1 MRKKRI
7 LVVGGG
13 PAGLMA
19 AGQAALSGAEVIV
32 LEKKSKPLRKLGIT
46 GKGRC
51 NLTNRAPLA
60 EFIER
65 FGPNGRFLRC
75 SFGHFFS
82 DDLIKLLKESGVKT
96 AFERGGR
103 VFPLSDDAGEV
114 VEALLKWARGNGVKI
129 KTGIRV
135 KKLII
140 NENNITGVKYGNSEK
155 SEAAGKYLA
164 DKVIIATG
172 GASYPATGSTGDGYR
187 LAESAGHGIVPIR
200 PALVPLET
208 RGDVAKRLQGLSL
221 KNVGLKVL
229 ADGKKAGDIF
239 GEMLFT
245 HYGVSGPIVLTI
257 SKKAVDLLGEGKKV
271 SLSID
276 LKPALDDKKLD
287 IRLLRD
293 LNSHGNKKFK
303 SILKLLLP
311 QKLIPV
317 CIELTGIPGEKICN
331 QINSAERKRLK
342 LWLKDF
348 RLEVTGHRSFNEA
361 IITAG
366 GVSLKEVNPK
376 TLESR
381 LVKNLYFAGEV
392 LDIDADTGGYNLQ
405 AAFSTGYLAGV
416 SATKYFT

>member
-293 LNSHGNKKFK
+293 LNSYGNKKFK

-317 CIELTGIPGEKICN
+317 CVELTGIPGEKLCH
-331 QINSAERKRLK
+331 QVSSAERKRLR

-348 RLEVTGHRSFNEA
+348 RLDVTCHRSFNEA

>member
-1 MRKKRI
+1 MRNKRI

-19 AGQAALSGAEVIV
+19 AGQAALSGARVIV

-51 NLTNRAPLA
+51 NLTNKAPLT
-60 EFIER
+60 EFIKR
-65 FGPNGRFLRC
+65 FGSNGRFLR
-75 SFGHFFS
+75 SAFDHFYS
-82 DDLIKLLKESGVKT
+82 DDLIRFLKKLGVET

-103 VFPLSDDAGEV
+103 VFPLSGDAGEV
-114 VEALLKWARGNGVKI
+114 ADALLKWARGNGVKI
-129 KTGIRV
+129 RTGIRV
-135 KKLII
+135 KGLII
-140 NENNITGVKYGNSEK
+140 NENNIAGVKYVNLQK
-155 SEAAGKYLA
+155 SETAGEYIA

-187 LAESAGHGIVPIR
+187 LAESAGHRIIPIR

-221 KNVGLKVL
+221 KNIGLKVM
-229 ADGKKAGDIF
+229 ADDKKVGDIF

-245 HYGVSGPIVLTI
+245 HYGVSGPIILTI
-257 SKKAVDLLGEGKKV
+257 SKIVVDLLRKKQRV
-271 SLSID
+271 FISID
-276 LKPALDDKKLD
+276 LKPALDEKKLD

-293 LNSHGNKKFK
+293 LNSHGNKKFR

-317 CIELTGIPGEKICN
+317 CVELTGIPGEKLCH
-331 QINSAERKRLK
+331 QVSSAERKKLR

-348 RLEVTGHRSFNEA
+348 RLDITGHRSFNEA

-366 GVSLKEVNPK
+366 GVCLKEVNPK

-392 LDIDADTGGYNLQ
+392 LDIDADTGGFNLQ
-405 AAFSTGYLAGV
+405 AAFSTGCLAGA
-416 SATKYFT
+416 SGAEKST